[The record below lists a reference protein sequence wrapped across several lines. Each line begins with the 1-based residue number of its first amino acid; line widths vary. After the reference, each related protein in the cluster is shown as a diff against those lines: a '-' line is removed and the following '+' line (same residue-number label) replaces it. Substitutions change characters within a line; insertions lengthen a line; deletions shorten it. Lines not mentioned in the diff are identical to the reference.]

1 MLQLINSYF
10 SRYLKKFFTCLQ
22 CQSRSSF
29 EDGTLQELVST
40 GTTTLQQLTEE
51 DRNAYLAHL
60 ATLPRI
66 KKRKNLSSMLLEAS
80 GRLACRYLYFSLF

>member
-1 MLQLINSYF
+1 LFAVPEPVQ
-10 SRYLKKFFTCLQ
+10 
-22 CQSRSSF
+22 
-29 EDGTLQELVST
+29 DGTLQELVST

-51 DRNAYLAHL
+51 DLAHL

-80 GRLACRYLYFSLF
+80 GGLICRYIDFSLLQVRFHWGAILGAHLYCTTEILIL